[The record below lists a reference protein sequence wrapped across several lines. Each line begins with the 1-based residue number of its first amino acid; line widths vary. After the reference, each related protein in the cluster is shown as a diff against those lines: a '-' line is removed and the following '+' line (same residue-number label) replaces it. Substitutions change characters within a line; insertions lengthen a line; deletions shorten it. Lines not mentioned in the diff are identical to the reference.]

1 MSIGGEGYGE
11 RDRTGDEGVAGGY
24 GRGPS
29 GPPTT
34 RTRLPG
40 SEGAGRPPTRP
51 GRGVVSVVGVVVL
64 LIAAIAFANMSGGDG
79 GSGGDGNAGGREGS
93 EAQPTAPT
101 GQKPVK
107 GGKDGI
113 ASGFPKSQQGAE
125 SAAANYAV
133 ALGGDGM
140 FSRDSRHKIVDAVY
154 TQEAASKLK
163 APQDKAYSPKFL
175 DRLGLDKNGYPPKGK
190 TFISRT
196 IPVGTKVTNFD
207 KKQAIVAVWSTSLI
221 GMAGTGSQD
230 PVRTDWKTWTFKLR
244 WTGDD
249 WKAVSDE
256 QKDGPAPVQG
266 DIAASGAEEISKA
279 VEEYGGFTYAR

>member
-11 RDRTGDEGVAGGY
+11 RDRTGDEGAAGGY

-29 GPPTT
+29 ALTTT

-40 SEGAGRPPTRP
+40 GEGGGRPPARP
-51 GRGVVSVVGVVVL
+51 GRSIVTIVGVVVL
-64 LIAAIAFANMSGGDG
+64 LIAAIAFANQSDE
-79 GSGGDGNAGGREGS
+79 GSGDDAGSKDGAG
-93 EAQPTAPT
+93 AQPTAPT

-107 GGKDGI
+107 GGKGGI
-113 ASGFPKSQQGAE
+113 ASGFPHSQQGAE

-140 FSRDSRHKIVDAVY
+140 FNKDSRHEIVDAVY
-154 TQEAASKLK
+154 TEEAASRLK
-163 APQDKAYSPKFL
+163 GPQDKAYSPKFL
-175 DRLGLDKNGYPPKGK
+175 DRLGLDEDGEPPKGK

-196 IPVGTKVTNFD
+196 IPVGTKVTEFD
-207 KKQAIVAVWSTSLI
+207 KKQATVGVWYTGLI
-221 GMAGTGSQD
+221 GMAGSGSQD

-249 WKAVSDE
+249 WRAVSDT

-266 DIAASGAEEISKA
+266 DITASGAEEISKA

>member
-11 RDRTGDEGVAGGY
+11 RDRTGEEGGGAAY

-29 GPPTT
+29 GLTTT
-34 RTRLPG
+34 RTRLPDG
-40 SEGAGRPPTRP
+40 EGGGRPPSRP
-51 GRGVVSVVGVVVL
+51 GRNLITVVGVVVL
-64 LIAAIAFANMSGGDG
+64 LIAAIAFANRSGGDSEDDA
-79 GSGGDGNAGGREGS
+79 GSGGKEAGG
-93 EAQPTAPT
+93 AQPTAPT

-107 GGKDGI
+107 GNEGGI
-113 ASGFPKSQQGAE
+113 ASGFPQSEQGAE

-140 FSRDSRHKIVDAVY
+140 FDKDTRHEIVDTVY
-154 TQEAASKLK
+154 TEEAAAKLK
-163 APQDKAYSPKFL
+163 PPQDKAYGPKFL
-175 DRLGLDKNGYPPKGK
+175 DRLGLDEDGNPPKGK

-196 IPVGTKVTNFD
+196 IPVGTKVMEFEEE
-207 KKQAIVAVWSTSLI
+207 QATVAVWYTGLI

-249 WKAVSDE
+249 WKAVDDT

-266 DIAASGAEEISKA
+266 DIAASGAEEISDA